1 MGILQELN
9 FLETEKSWKHIK
21 QNGWNQGERSC
32 RLLACHL
39 KQLQQSNVVSSIK
52 ITGGKDIVLLTQ

>member
-1 MGILQELN
+1 MIAYILWKNKNTLEGEKVLGILQELN
-9 FLETEKSWKHIK
+9 FLETEKSLKHIK

-39 KQLQQSNVVSSIK
+39 K
-52 ITGGKDIVLLTQ
+52 